1 MSKKNNNETSYLK
14 YVEILTLLI
23 SNLQD
28 DFFYMKFNEQKLF
41 PFITKIH
48 DLNKTTESIAL
59 LQYCVHGI
67 MSKYTNYFSVFQNG
81 LYGSQIYLLWLWGE
95 PQVSLAR
102 WYGLDGD
109 TLREHLFYALLG
121 DGG

>member
-1 MSKKNNNETSYLK
+1 MSVVRTFLLLTLDIIYISKFVKKKTNNETSYLK
-14 YVEILTLLI
+14 YVEILSLLI

-28 DFFYMKFNEQKLF
+28 DFFNMKFNEKKLF

-48 DLNKTTESIAL
+48 DLNNTTESIAL

-81 LYGSQIYLLWLWGE
+81 LH
-95 PQVSLAR
+95 VS
-102 WYGLDGD
+102 
-109 TLREHLFYALLG
+109 
-121 DGG
+121 